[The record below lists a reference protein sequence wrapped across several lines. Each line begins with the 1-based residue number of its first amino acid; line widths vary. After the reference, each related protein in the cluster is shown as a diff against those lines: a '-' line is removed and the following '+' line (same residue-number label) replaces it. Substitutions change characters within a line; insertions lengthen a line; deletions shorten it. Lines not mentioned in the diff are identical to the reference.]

1 MNKYLENITYDK
13 ISVSFN
19 TLKINGFYYKKFS
32 VYFLNETFIMF
43 KINDDQK
50 IFIYNNLVDL
60 SDTYNEY
67 NNALKTND
75 IIFDIKKYKDSF
87 NFCIEQNEIGQI
99 WISQIQK
106 DNKRNLKE
114 IMEIIDN
121 FFKKIKYTGLTYI
134 SDWSH
139 INNIR
144 TLDYRI
150 PLKLNS
156 IYSKYG
162 YNLVY
167 DIPENLLKEMNKHL
181 TKINILELEKKIKSH
196 NLQGYELKKIIFK
209 ELSDIINKIK
219 LYYSFMFKF
228 YNY

>member
-1 MNKYLENITYDK
+1 MNKYLENIPYDK

-32 VYFLNETFIMF
+32 VYFLNETFTMF
-43 KINDDQK
+43 KINDVQK

-114 IMEIIDN
+114 IMETIDN

-134 SDWSH
+134 SDWSY

-167 DIPENLLKEMNKHL
+167 DIPESLLKEMNKYL

-196 NLQGYELKKIIFK
+196 TLQGYELKKIIFK